1 MTEEDKKDLLQ
12 DLTKK
17 MLPKL
22 FMSVLSPKGKDI
34 TLTLDNLELKL
45 PSFEHPIK
53 LTGKI
58 VLSFD
63 HKKGKE

>member
-12 DLTKK
+12 DLTGK
-17 MLPKL
+17 MFPKL
-22 FMSVLSPKGKDI
+22 LMSILSPKGRDI
-34 TLTLDNLELKL
+34 TLTLDDLELKL

-53 LTGKI
+53 LKGKI

-63 HKKGKE
+63 HKKNKD